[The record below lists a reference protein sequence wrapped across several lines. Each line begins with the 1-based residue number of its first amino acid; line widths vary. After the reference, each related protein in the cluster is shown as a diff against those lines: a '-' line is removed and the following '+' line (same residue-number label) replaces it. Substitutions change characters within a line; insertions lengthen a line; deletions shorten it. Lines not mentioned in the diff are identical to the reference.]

1 MHVNKANQC
10 VIKQASSQRLIDK
23 QSNVNESSH
32 DSNTYLI
39 SFFFVNKM
47 TTYFQ
52 SMLLFLCGTKSF
64 ADFHQAVNWLASQ
77 RSIKPIGPTIPSVY
91 LDRQLEDDREY
102 GLSLFKPN
110 LDGCKEW
117 LDSKETGS
125 VVYVSYGSMAALGEE
140 QMAEIAW
147 GLKRSGCYFLWVV
160 RESEKKKLP
169 SNFAEESSE
178 KGLIVTWSQQ
188 LEVLA
193 HKSVGCFMT
202 HCGWNST
209 LEALSLGVPM
219 VAMPQW
225 TDQPTNA
232 KYIADVWHVGIRV
245 EVNQKRIVTKEEV
258 ERCIRE
264 VMESER
270 SNVIRKNSDKWKK
283 LAKMAVDEGGSSD
296 KNIEE
301 FVTEV
306 VCKSKGIIE

>member
-23 QSNVNESSH
+23 QSNVNESSN

-140 QMAEIAW
+140 QMAENCLGPKEEWLLLLVGSQRIGKEKTSKQLCGGVIREGSDCDLEPAAR
-147 GLKRSGCYFLWVV
+147 GSGSQVCWLLHDTLWVELNTRGV
-160 RESEKKKLP
+160 ELR
-169 SNFAEESSE
+169 
-178 KGLIVTWSQQ
+178 
-188 LEVLA
+188 
-193 HKSVGCFMT
+193 
-202 HCGWNST
+202 ST
-209 LEALSLGVPM
+209 NGG
-219 VAMPQW
+219 
-225 TDQPTNA
+225 NA
-232 KYIADVWHVGIRV
+232 
-245 EVNQKRIVTKEEV
+245 T
-258 ERCIRE
+258 
-264 VMESER
+264 
-270 SNVIRKNSDKWKK
+270 
-283 LAKMAVDEGGSSD
+283 VD
-296 KNIEE
+296 
-301 FVTEV
+301 
-306 VCKSKGIIE
+306 